1 VTKRCL
7 LFLIT
12 LSLCLCGAS
21 YAADPILWFKGAG
34 DRCEGSWLA
43 GFSADVL
50 ATVPPAECDAIV
62 KTHADNGYIRVMRIL
77 TRNPAYGGEVTLGRA
92 VSSDIKVAGIKC
104 RFIYI
109 RDTFM
114 AFLVVG
120 GNPYLIDLRAAEIKY
135 GVKW

>member
-1 VTKRCL
+1 
-7 LFLIT
+7 
-12 LSLCLCGAS
+12 
-21 YAADPILWFKGAG
+21 
-34 DRCEGSWLA
+34 
-43 GFSADVL
+43 
-50 ATVPPAECDAIV
+50 
-62 KTHADNGYIRVMRIL
+62 M
-77 TRNPAYGGEVTLGRA
+77 NPNYGGDVTHGRA

-109 RDTFM
+109 RDTHM